1 MKECIFEL
9 SLSTVNEVEAFVEI
23 TTQLSEEV
31 DVLSGRYVVNGK
43 SILALFSIDL
53 SSIKVVLHGGQE
65 DAEKFK
71 ALAKGKFILSQLQ

>member
-9 SLSTVNEVEAFVEI
+9 SLSTVNEVEQFVEI
-23 TTQLSEEV
+23 TTQVPGEV

-53 SSIKVVLHGGQE
+53 TSIKVVLYGGQE
-65 DAEKFK
+65 AAEVFK
-71 ALAKGKFILSQLQ
+71 TLIKGKFPLAQLQ